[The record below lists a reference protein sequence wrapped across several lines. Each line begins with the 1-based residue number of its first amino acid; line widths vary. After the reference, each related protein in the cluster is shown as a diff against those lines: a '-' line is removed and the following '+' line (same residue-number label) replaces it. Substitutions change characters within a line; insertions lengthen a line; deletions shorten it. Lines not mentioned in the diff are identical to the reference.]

1 MSGDDGTVWYLRI
14 QEEDLG
20 TAVILRLEGR
30 VYSATSG
37 DLARVLDRFC
47 AGDSRGDSRG
57 DRRALVVDLSAVDYI
72 NGQGLSI
79 IEGTATRLR
88 SAHREL
94 IVFGLCPVVGTAFDL
109 SGAVGRVTVESSR
122 ETALRRAAGLNGS

>member
-1 MSGDDGTVWYLRI
+1 VSGDDGIVWYLRI

-37 DLARVLDRFC
+37 DLARALDRFC
-47 AGDSRGDSRG
+47 AG

-72 NGQGLSI
+72 NGQGLSV

-122 ETALRRAAGLNGS
+122 ETALQRAAGLNGS